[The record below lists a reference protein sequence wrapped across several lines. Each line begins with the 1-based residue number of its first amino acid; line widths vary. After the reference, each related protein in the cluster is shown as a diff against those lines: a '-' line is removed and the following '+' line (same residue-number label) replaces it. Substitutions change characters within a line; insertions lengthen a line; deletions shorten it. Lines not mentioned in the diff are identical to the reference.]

1 MRVNLIHMISVLTL
15 GAQNCF
21 NVCFCVLSYF
31 NWFYQILIGIKF
43 VLVCQNYV
51 KWVSKWYV
59 GINLKWNLWV
69 LSVLI
74 SFCVLKWSGAKWSEN
89 LSYHLSI
96 KINIIVIYREHKII
110 FVSKWKWW
118 KCIISLHS
126 SFCTCFNLSKK

>member
-1 MRVNLIHMISVLTL
+1 MCE
-15 GAQNCF
+15 GKF
-21 NVCFCVLSYF
+21 NTSDKCTHIRCTKLFQCVFLCVIK
-31 NWFYQILIGIKF
+31 FYQILMGIKF
-43 VLVCQNYV
+43 VLVCQNCV
-51 KWVSKWYV
+51 KWVSKWCV

-74 SFCVLKWSGAKWSEN
+74 LFCVLKWSGAKWSEN
-89 LSYHLSI
+89 LSDHLSI

-126 SFCTCFNLSKK
+126 SFCTYFNLSKK